1 MTQFE
6 SLNGQIFKYVK
17 VKNNCLRL
25 INQAYNSKNNI
36 IFKSLTIEKE
46 NDHILREIHRLTIC
60 SINFKPSDMFLRKM
74 KPFDI

>member
-6 SLNGQIFKYVK
+6 LLNGQIFNNVK
-17 VKNNCLRL
+17 VKNNCLPL
-25 INQAYNSKNNI
+25 INQAYKSKNNL
-36 IFKSLTIEKE
+36 IFKSLTIEPE

-74 KPFDI
+74 KPIDI